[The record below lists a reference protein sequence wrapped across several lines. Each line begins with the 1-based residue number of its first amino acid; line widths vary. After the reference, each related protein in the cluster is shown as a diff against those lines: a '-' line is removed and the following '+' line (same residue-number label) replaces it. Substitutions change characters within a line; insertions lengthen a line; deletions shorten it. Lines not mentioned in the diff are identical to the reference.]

1 MANDPQRP
9 SFLSIRFPLNQTG
22 TYQLLMTAD
31 DQSWKDA
38 TPFPIELVEDA
49 APSIELI
56 MPGKDSEASVG
67 GSLAIQGKATDDVGV
82 QSVTLRARVI
92 DGAELAAIPFLKN
105 KSLRDK
111 AGLLPRQL
119 EFVEVLDFQKLQ
131 TADGKPANLKA
142 GQVVEYWAEVRD
154 AHPDPKHPS
163 AICGFADGSGLA
175 RAWCLVEQN
184 CQWCLIWRRLRCV

>member
-1 MANDPQRP
+1 M
-9 SFLSIRFPLNQTG
+9 
-22 TYQLLMTAD
+22 
-31 DQSWKDA
+31 
-38 TPFPIELVEDA
+38 
-49 APSIELI
+49 
-56 MPGKDSEASVG
+56 
-67 GSLAIQGKATDDVGV
+67 
-82 QSVTLRARVI
+82 
-92 DGAELAAIPFLKN
+92 KN

-163 AICGFADGSGLA
+163 GLSQKFKVTLKEQEDPKKDQEQKQQDIEQKKEA
-175 RAWCLVEQN
+175 EKRKAAVEVMSSVLKKRKGDEKFGKMASKIEENQRKKESYN
-184 CQWCLIWRRLRCV
+184 RMGGEY